1 MKKKLFISFIILFI
15 MSNFLSIISYADD
28 STTRSIIGDFFNK
41 VFDVSLDNGAGLFS
55 TQKDFEKREEIN
67 NNLLEGK
74 DKDKTYSLYDR
85 FGGQIKFVPYFGE
98 TKISTNLLDRFYTK
112 FNENVENFGISFE
125 DIASLFSS
133 SAISNNVVYDGR
145 PNILSS
151 DNIENGCYD
160 PRVAA
165 YSGVSSVGGDASLGN
180 LFLSI
185 SNFFT
190 QITAYLSGS
199 NMFKSI
205 NDIFIQLCDNGLSD
219 ILPEIVNFILPVVIS
234 VFVVFLVKKSIDLIK
249 GKFSFRRFILQIL
262 SCACSLGFIFSFMYN
277 PTLLSETIT
286 TLATSIDDILD
297 KALSEGS
304 NEVVKSDDTSNIRT
318 ATLWKKSVLEPWC
331 EGMFGYRYEHLYT
344 QYETTHNDVAHQK
357 LPQDHDDVFTDWSS
371 GEKKFNS
378 QQLTG
383 DIKVPLGNK
392 DIRNW
397 AALAW
402 SCQSIYHIDA
412 VEDSYKGGISLKD
425 GVWPEATVTPVNN
438 NIYADNFRWLDAK
451 LNISPE
457 YISPDNVIQSYS
469 NSNNYKQSFISS
481 GLLSLWSAIL
491 LLPIFTLSIKKV
503 GEAILLIFSTI
514 KLMYYSIM
522 NFIMPNEYDFI
533 ANIKKILSKFYDYL
547 WWCIVIFLAI
557 NIYSVLEKG
566 SLIIDV
572 IWVFIGIYLNKFK
585 PIRSIKQ
592 VEDIKNKIKI
602 KAKYVGEKAKNTTQQ
617 LNNKIKSKL
626 GKN

>member
-15 MSNFLSIISYADD
+15 MSNSLSIISYADD

-41 VFDVSLDNGAGLFS
+41 VFDISLDNGAGLFS
-55 TQKDFEKREEIN
+55 TQKDFEKREKIN

-112 FNENVENFGISFE
+112 FNENIENFGISLE
-125 DIASLFSS
+125 DITSLFSS

-286 TLATSIDDILD
+286 TLATSIDDLLD

-331 EGMFGYRYEHLYT
+331 EGMFGYSYEHLYT
-344 QYETTHNDVAHQK
+344 QYETTHNDIAHQK

-412 VEDSYKGGISLKD
+412 IEDSYKGGISLKD
-425 GVWPEATVTPVNN
+425 GVWPEATVTPVNS

-469 NSNNYKQSFISS
+469 NSNNYKQSFVSS

-533 ANIKKILSKFYDYL
+533 ANIKKILAKFYDYL

>member
-15 MSNFLSIISYADD
+15 MSNSLSIISYADD

-41 VFDVSLDNGAGLFS
+41 VFDISLDNGAGLFS

-234 VFVVFLVKKSIDLIK
+234 IFVVFLVKKSINLIK

-286 TLATSIDDILD
+286 TLATSIDDLLD

-344 QYETTHNDVAHQK
+344 QYETKQNDATHQK
-357 LPQDHDDVFTDWSS
+357 LPQDHDDVFTDWDT

-392 DIRNW
+392 DTRNW

-412 VEDSYKGGISLKD
+412 VEDSYKGGVSLKD
-425 GVWPEATVTPVNN
+425 GVWPEATVTPVNS

-469 NSNNYKQSFISS
+469 NSNSYKQSFVSS

-491 LLPIFTLSIKKV
+491 LLPIFTLSIRKV
-503 GEAILLIFSTI
+503 GEAISLIFSVI

-522 NFIMPNEYDFI
+522 NFVIPNEYDFI
-533 ANIKKILSKFYDYL
+533 ANIKKILAKFYDYL

-566 SLIIDV
+566 SLIVDV

-592 VEDIKNKIKI
+592 VDDIKNKIKT